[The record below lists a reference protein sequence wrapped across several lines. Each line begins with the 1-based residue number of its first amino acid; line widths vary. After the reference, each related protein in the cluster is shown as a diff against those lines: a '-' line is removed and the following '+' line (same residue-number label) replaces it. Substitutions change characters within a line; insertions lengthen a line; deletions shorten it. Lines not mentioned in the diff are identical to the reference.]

1 MDDFRTE
8 RLGSPAQASDALT
21 PDSRRESDNRQ
32 GRRRKPVRPPA
43 PKPFEDMDEDPDEAR
58 HELDE
63 LA

>member
-21 PDSRRESDNRQ
+21 PESRRESDSRQ
-32 GRRRKPVRPPA
+32 RRRPRPVRPPA
-43 PKPFEDMDEDPDEAR
+43 PKPSEDQEDPDDTR

>member
-8 RLGSPAQASDALT
+8 RLGSPAQASDVLT
-21 PDSRRESDNRQ
+21 PESRRESDNRQ
-32 GRRRKPVRPPA
+32 RRRPRPVKPPA
-43 PKPFEDMDEDPDEAR
+43 PKPFEDQEDPDDTR

>member
-21 PDSRRESDNRQ
+21 PESRRESDNRQ
-32 GRRRKPVRPPA
+32 RRRPRPVKPPA
-43 PKPFEDMDEDPDEAR
+43 PKPFEDQEDPDDTR

>member
-21 PDSRRESDNRQ
+21 PESRRESDNRQ
-32 GRRRKPVRPPA
+32 GRRPRPVRPPA
-43 PKPFEDMDEDPDEAR
+43 PKPLENMDEDPDDTP